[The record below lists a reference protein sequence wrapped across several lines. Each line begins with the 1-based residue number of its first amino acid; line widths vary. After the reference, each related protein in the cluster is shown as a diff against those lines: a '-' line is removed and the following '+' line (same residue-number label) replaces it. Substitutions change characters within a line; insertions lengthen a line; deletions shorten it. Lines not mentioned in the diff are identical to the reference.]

1 MRWIKL
7 MKNDIVD
14 GEDVCVS
21 LWVSGCDVRCAHCHN
36 ESTWDFNQGTFFNQ
50 DLLTEIDQAIS
61 KNGIR
66 RNFSVLGGEPLCKQ
80 NRHDVATI
88 VKHVRKKFPAIKIFC
103 WTGHVYEDLMAENDD
118 DLKTIF
124 NNIDILIDGPYV
136 DSQRDITLKLRGS
149 ANQRI
154 LHNNGKGEFYE

>member
-1 MRWIKL
+1 

-21 LWVSGCDVRCAHCHN
+21 LGVSGCDVRCAHCHN

-66 RNFSVLGGEPLCKQ
+66 RNFSVLGGEPLCPPNLELVKSVVYKAKEVYPDIKIYIWSGYSYELLI
-80 NRHDVATI
+80 NTKETKEI
-88 VKHVRKKFPAIKIFC
+88 VKECTV
-103 WTGHVYEDLMAENDD
+103 
-118 DLKTIF
+118 
-124 NNIDILIDGPYV
+124 LIDGKPKKV
-136 DSQRDITLKLRGS
+136 WASARALKS
-149 ANQRI
+149 
-154 LHNNGKGEFYE
+154 GKVERV